1 MGKLTHTVS
10 GNIASFR
17 SAGMANIETLK
28 VNLPVQQTGT
38 GDPSPTNIRPLV
50 PWTGINVYQRG
61 YNIFDTDNA
70 GWVSGKY
77 INDSGEVKSNSSYM
91 YTSEYTPV
99 LPSATYTFSLIS
111 TSSSTGIT
119 VCKYDAS
126 KNFISREIA
135 VSSGTATLQSGTITT
150 DSDTYFV
157 RFSCNKNANYI
168 MIEVG
173 SNVHSNYSSDLYK
186 PYAGVNVPVTWT
198 VTGGLYAG
206 YVDVAKGNLVMTHKA
221 KNLGD
226 CDWTFTAASGSYK
239 NRFYTT
245 DVADEILVPA
255 ATSNKADITCTQYAA
270 HSFLGVRNGTY
281 DKSLSVSSIGNI
293 TVRDTTYTESNPV
306 ATTTEFKA
314 AMDGVYA
321 VYALE
326 TPVTTQ
332 ITAVQI
338 NALLDYNNIWADN
351 GSTTEVEYE
360 FTDILSYF
368 RMRMVIEQESS
379 NTIGGLPIYADN
391 CRYASSNGTV
401 SNVVSDNDYFL
412 TGIVD
417 TGSTAHKYFT
427 VSRFGAPTAAAMRV
441 FNDLTATSVDYWSI
455 MRTDIAQ
462 TGQANEY
469 TFAKGVRYLIL
480 SVYKPI
486 ADKFFL
492 KYQDGEYLLKGNNVT

>member
-17 SAGMANIETLK
+17 SAGMANIESLK

-70 GWVSGKY
+70 GWESGKY
-77 INDSGEVKSNSSYM
+77 INDSGQVKSNTSYM

-111 TSSSTGIT
+111 PSTSTGIT

-126 KNFISREIA
+126 KNFISREVA
-135 VSSGTATLQSGTITT
+135 VSSSTSTLQSGTITT
-150 DSDTYFV
+150 DSNTRFV
-157 RFSCNKNANYI
+157 RFSCNKNAKYI

-198 VTGGLYAG
+198 VTGGFYAG

-245 DVADEILVPA
+245 DVADEI
-255 ATSNKADITCTQYAA
+255 KAPSSVSVSGDIYCTNY
-270 HSFLGVRNGTY
+270 HKSSFTNLRNGTY
-281 DKSLSVSSIGNI
+281 EKCIAVSASANI
-293 TVRDTTYTESNPV
+293 YIRDTTYTESNPV
-306 ATTTEFKA
+306 ATESEFKA

-321 VYALE
+321 VYALDE
-326 TPVTTQ
+326 PVTTQ
-332 ITAVQI
+332 ITAVQM

-368 RMRMVIEQESS
+368 RMRMVME
-379 NTIGGLPIYADN
+379 
-391 CRYASSNGTV
+391 
-401 SNVVSDNDYFL
+401 
-412 TGIVD
+412 
-417 TGSTAHKYFT
+417 
-427 VSRFGAPTAAAMRV
+427 
-441 FNDLTATSVDYWSI
+441 
-455 MRTDIAQ
+455 
-462 TGQANEY
+462 
-469 TFAKGVRYLIL
+469 
-480 SVYKPI
+480 
-486 ADKFFL
+486 
-492 KYQDGEYLLKGNNVT
+492 